1 MTSETMTLGTATLY
15 DRADRRRRIWA
26 IFASSSGN
34 LVEWFDFYA
43 YAFTA
48 LYFARR
54 SSPKAIKPRN
64 FCRLRRCSRSAF

>member
-1 MTSETMTLGTATLY
+1 MTSETMTLGAAPLY

-48 LYFARR
+48 LYFAPAF
-54 SSPKAIKPRN
+54 PKAIKPRN

>member
-1 MTSETMTLGTATLY
+1 MTTETVTLGAATVY
-15 DRADRRRRIWA
+15 DRADRCRRIWA

-48 LYFARR
+48 LYFAPAERR
-54 SSPKAIKPRN
+54 HL
-64 FCRLRRCSRSAF
+64 CCCCSHAWSRGFR

>member
-1 MTSETMTLGTATLY
+1 MASETITLGAATPH
-15 DRADRRRRIWA
+15 DHADRRRRIWA

-48 LYFARR
+48 L
-54 SSPKAIKPRN
+54 
-64 FCRLRRCSRSAF
+64 